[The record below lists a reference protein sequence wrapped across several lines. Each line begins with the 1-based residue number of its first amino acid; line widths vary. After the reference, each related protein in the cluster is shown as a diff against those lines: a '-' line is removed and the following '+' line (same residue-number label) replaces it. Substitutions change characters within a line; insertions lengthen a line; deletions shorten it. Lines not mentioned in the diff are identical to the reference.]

1 MRAGVDVGGTFTDF
15 VAFRSGQF
23 VTSKVP
29 SRPREPDAAV
39 VAGMRALGADSIAH
53 GTTVATNAIVE
64 RRGARTALITTAG
77 FEDLLI
83 IGRQNRPSLYDWRM
97 IRTSPVVP
105 RGMALGVPERIGP
118 GGRVLKGL
126 SKSELRRVTKTL
138 KGMGAEAV

>member
-64 RRGARTALITTAG
+64 
-77 FEDLLI
+77 
-83 IGRQNRPSLYDWRM
+83 
-97 IRTSPVVP
+97 P
-105 RGMALGVPERIGP
+105 RGERVPPLLNVRGVEPP
-118 GGRVLKGL
+118 HFLPCLTATPLV
-126 SKSELRRVTKTL
+126 
-138 KGMGAEAV
+138 APAVAPPLPVA